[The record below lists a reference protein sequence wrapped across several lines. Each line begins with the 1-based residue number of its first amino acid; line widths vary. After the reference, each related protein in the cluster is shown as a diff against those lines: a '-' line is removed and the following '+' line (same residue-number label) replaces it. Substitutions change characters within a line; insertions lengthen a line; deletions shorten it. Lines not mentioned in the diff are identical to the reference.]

1 MYISVKS
8 LSRYLLKIIANIKLH
23 PLSNVHDCVAKIFAH
38 RLHARYIIQI
48 LVRIYQFMYC
58 IKIEFLILFCVILFS
73 YLSYG
78 KLKKISVFRIMDE
91 IQIKIQINWKKRIEG
106 FFFLLPDSL
115 DCISI
120 KNRRSSNTKH
130 IDSICRYSRH

>member
-1 MYISVKS
+1 MFAYLSATFSRRTMNMTCMWLPLEQYRDRWEKVFKCYMYISVKS

-78 KLKKISVFRIMDE
+78 KLKK
-91 IQIKIQINWKKRIEG
+91 N
-106 FFFLLPDSL
+106 
-115 DCISI
+115 ISI
-120 KNRRSSNTKH
+120 SDNGWNTNKNTN
-130 IDSICRYSRH
+130 